1 MKAADIKLIGVLG
14 MGIMGRGIVQ
24 TAILAGYNVVGRDL
38 TEPILTR
45 VKDDIINGRFGL
57 KGAVERGKITGAQ
70 MESAVARLK
79 LTTKMEDLADCDLV
93 IEAIGGNPGEV
104 LENKGLK
111 LKVIAELD
119 KILKKEA
126 IIASNTSMITIADL
140 ATVATRKDKVIG
152 MHWFRPANIMKL
164 VEVCWTKD
172 NTEETIK
179 CVEDLC
185 DKFGKTHIRVKD
197 VAGDTGF
204 VAGRI
209 YQAVFRE
216 ADKILEEG
224 ICNPEE
230 IDIAMMTGFGWPMGP
245 MEMRKEDPEK
255 K

>member
-38 TEPILTR
+38 TETILAR

-57 KGAVERGKITGAQ
+57 KRAVERGKITGAQ
-70 MESAVARLK
+70 MESAVERLK
-79 LTTKMEDLADCDLV
+79 LTTKMEDMIDCDLV

-140 ATVATRKDKVIG
+140 ATVAIRKDKVIG

-197 VAGDTGF
+197 VPGDTGF

-224 ICNPEE
+224 ICSPEE

-245 MEMRKEDPEK
+245 MGMRKGDSEK